1 MLIEEKVNKMIK
13 DLKDNQVD
21 FTMKDISSHYNILL
35 IYNDEVSRFTYLNDV
50 PVIYIKHSNLM
61 EEWKD
66 FTLQLGYFF
75 INETNPHHVINLNQ
89 ELTEQIIYKFSLL
102 MQMPECE
109 IEKYSLFTQQSLI
122 NHFNVDYTSAH
133 KRLCYLNAWYAS
145 ESWCSS

>member
-1 MLIEEKVNKMIK
+1 MLIEKRVNKMIK

-50 PVIYIKHSNLM
+50 PVIYIKHSNLI

-122 NHFNVDYTSAH
+122 NHFNVDYNSAH